1 MKGVY
6 IVDIEYSPLWR
17 AAQYHCE
24 SNSLVLIAATS
35 FSSPFELVKALS
47 EHNPDYLI
55 ISWREAFDAVLWGR
69 RCRKVLIESNPLI
82 FLLIPDHLG
91 LDLYKER
98 EVLRCE
104 VADVILTT
112 SIRLKQSYMD
122 LNASFQ
128 IEVLHDMP
136 DINLLNSRK
145 FKNIIRRE
153 NQLIWV
159 GNSQWG
165 KRQGL
170 YDHKGLHRFVKD
182 IFANVKAEESNA
194 SLVVIDS
201 ALSALK
207 HEYVLDNLAQSSC
220 LIVTSDSEGTCLP
233 ILEAAALGTP
243 VVTFDVGIAHEI
255 FAGELKNQFIAPRNT
270 SKASELVLKV
280 LSDFNKASNDSK
292 FAWEQYFQ
300 KASGDLQQLLSRDF
314 HHSGM
319 WRIREGNRVSRLKWY
334 LRWLK
339 RKILKLRKE

>member
-6 IVDIEYSPLWR
+6 IVDIENSPLWR

-55 ISWREAFDAVLWGR
+55 ISWREAFDAVLWGG

-104 VADVILTT
+104 VADVVLTT
-112 SIRLKQSYMD
+112 SIQLKQSYMD

-159 GNSQWG
+159 G
-165 KRQGL
+165 
-170 YDHKGLHRFVKD
+170 LHRFVKD

-201 ALSALK
+201 ALGALK